1 MTVTALARTLD
12 QELVALARGA
22 SLACPVCSE
31 FVLHVRGAHG
41 LAIACPECKSIL
53 AEGHEVPELALP
65 AVAQP
70 ARAPGAAARLGLVQR
85 PEVTELASV
94 TVSRATL
101 PSAGRVTAGVPLRRH
116 ARGKSGH
123 RRAGRW
129 GNPRRRKPMES
140 GTERRPPGLRSPV
153 RVKRWGKSPPAPW

>member
-53 AEGHEVPELALP
+53 AEGHAVPELVL
-65 AVAQP
+65 
-70 ARAPGAAARLGLVQR
+70 
-85 PEVTELASV
+85 PEVS
-94 TVSRATL
+94 SNRI
-101 PSAGRVTAGVPLRRH
+101 
-116 ARGKSGH
+116 
-123 RRAGRW
+123 
-129 GNPRRRKPMES
+129 
-140 GTERRPPGLRSPV
+140 SPA
-153 RVKRWGKSPPAPW
+153 APD